1 MSVVQKQYIIGASL
15 SEPHIDRD
23 KGPHAQNNGMYMYV
37 VFM

>member
-23 KGPHAQNNGMYMYV
+23 NSPRAWNNGMYI